1 MKPGARFLIAIAVAA
16 ISTIAPMTIAGADEP
31 PLVLEA
37 KIPLGAVSG
46 RIDHFAIDVPHR
58 RLFVAELG
66 NNSVGVIDLARGT
79 VAHRLAGLDE
89 PQGLGYFAPTDT
101 LFIANGGDGSLRLYR
116 GADLTPAGRLALG
129 KDADNVRIDPAAPR
143 IWVGYGD
150 GALAVLDAASGKKLM
165 DVPLKAHPESFR
177 FDAGG
182 TRIFVNVPDAHQI
195 AIVDPAAGKQIG
207 TIAPAGAR
215 GNFPL
220 ALDAEAGRMLSVFR
234 SPPRLMAFDAATGT
248 LAAAIDVC
256 GDADDV
262 FVDAKRRRVYI
273 SCGAGAID
281 VLAPRGNGYE
291 RIAHIATVTGA
302 RTSLFVP
309 ELDRLYVAIRAAFPG
324 EAAAV
329 WVFRPSP

>member
-1 MKPGARFLIAIAVAA
+1 M
-16 ISTIAPMTIAGADEP
+16 STIALSTSATADEA

-46 RIDHFAIDVPHR
+46 RIDHFAIDLAHR

-66 NNSVGVIDLARGT
+66 NNSVGAIDLATGT
-79 VAHRLAGLDE
+79 VAHRLTGLDE

-101 LFIANGGDGSLRLYR
+101 LFVADGGDGSLRLYH
-116 GADLTPAGRLALG
+116 GADLSPAGRVALG
-129 KDADNVRIDPAAPR
+129 KDADNVRTDPAGPR

-150 GALAVLDAASGKKLM
+150 GALAALDAASGKKLM
-165 DVPLKAHPESFR
+165 DIPLKAHPESFR
-177 FDAGG
+177 FDAAGG
-182 TRIFVNVPDAHQI
+182 RIFVNVPDAHQI
-195 AIVDPAAGKQIG
+195 AIVDPAAGRQIG
-207 TIAPAGAR
+207 AVALPGVRA
-215 GNFPL
+215 NFPM
-220 ALDAEAGRMLSVFR
+220 ALDAEAGRMLSVSR
-234 SPPRLMAFDAATGT
+234 SPPRLIAVDTASGT

-262 FVDAKRRRVYI
+262 FVDAKRRRIYI

-291 RIAHIATVTGA
+291 RVAHIPTPSGA

-309 ELDRLYVAIRAAFPG
+309 ELDRLYVAVRASLFG
-324 EAAAV
+324 EPAAV
-329 WVFRPSP
+329 WVFRPAP

>member
-1 MKPGARFLIAIAVAA
+1 MKHGARSLIAIALAA
-16 ISTIAPMTIAGADEP
+16 MSTISPSQIAKADEA

-46 RIDHFAIDVPHR
+46 RIDHFAIDLAHR

-66 NNSVGVIDLARGT
+66 NNSVGVIDLASGT
-79 VAHRLAGLDE
+79 VAHRLTGLDE

-116 GADLTPAGRLALG
+116 GADLAPAGRVALG
-129 KDADNVRIDPAAPR
+129 KDADNVRIDPTAPR

-150 GALAVLDAASGKKLM
+150 GALAALDAASGKKLM
-165 DVPLKAHPESFR
+165 DIPLKAHPESFR
-177 FDAGG
+177 FDAAGA
-182 TRIFVNVPDAHQI
+182 RIFVNVPDAHQI

-207 TIAPAGAR
+207 TTASPGAR

-220 ALDAEAGRMLSVFR
+220 ALDTETGRMLSVFR
-234 SPPRLMAFDAATGT
+234 SPPKMMAFDTASGT
-248 LAAAIDVC
+248 LAATIDVC

-262 FVDAKRRRVYI
+262 FVDAKRRRIYI

-281 VLAPRGNGYE
+281 VLAPRGDGYE
-291 RIAHIATVTGA
+291 RIAHIATVSGA

-309 ELDRLYVAIRAAFPG
+309 ELDRLYVAVRASLG
-324 EAAAV
+324 EPAAV
-329 WVFRPSP
+329 WVFRPAP